1 MPCLL
6 ANMLL
11 NLAAGKAQYKP
22 RALLAPTRL
31 WVPANMSKL
40 SVPQI
45 LPVASKL
52 PQAVSVPGSGK
63 NSASQVLRTSLS
75 FMQVVSAL

>member
-22 RALLAPTRL
+22 CALLAPT
-31 WVPANMSKL
+31 
-40 SVPQI
+40 QF
-45 LPVASKL
+45 
-52 PQAVSVPGSGK
+52 VSP
-63 NSASQVLRTSLS
+63 SQHE
-75 FMQVVSAL
+75 

>member
-31 WVPANMSKL
+31 
-40 SVPQI
+40 
-45 LPVASKL
+45 
-52 PQAVSVPGSGK
+52 
-63 NSASQVLRTSLS
+63 
-75 FMQVVSAL
+75 